1 MMKEY
6 TSIYDPDA
14 NDLER
19 DLYHNDLA
27 IQEQRKE
34 AKAATTLEEKLA
46 HLKEVRRLEQ
56 ERRAI
61 FKKHFE
67 E

>member
-1 MMKEY
+1 MKEY
-6 TSIYDPDA
+6 PSLYDRGA
-14 NDLER
+14 NELER
-19 DLYHNDLA
+19 DLYHNDVA
-27 IQEQRKE
+27 VQEQRNE

-61 FKKHFE
+61 FKKQFE

>member
-1 MMKEY
+1 MMKY
-6 TSIYDPDA
+6 TSLYDPDA

-27 IQEQRKE
+27 IQEQRRG
-34 AKAATTLEEKLA
+34 AKAAATLEEKLE

>member
-1 MMKEY
+1 MND
-6 TSIYDPDA
+6 TSIYDPTA

-27 IQEQRKE
+27 IREQRKQ
-34 AKAATTLEEKLA
+34 AKAATTLEEKLEHYKA
-46 HLKEVRRLEQ
+46 VRRLEQ
-56 ERRAI
+56 ERQSI
-61 FKKHFE
+61 FKKHHE